1 MKKLSSRTKSELVVL
16 ANDFGIDTAGL
27 KKAEII
33 EAIEAVGDGAD
44 LEQPEVKAAEPVA
57 VAVPKEKAKKV
68 PLVSNR
74 DMRSSNYG
82 TLKPGM
88 NFVTKGAASWWL
100 RHKPNGVRV
109 AVPQEVQQFYAAMTS
124 KD

>member
-33 EAIEAVGDGAD
+33 EAIEAIGDSSEFD
-44 LEQPEVKAAEPVA
+44 QPEPAKAPEPVA
-57 VAVPKEKAKKV
+57 KAEANKKV

-74 DMRSSNYG
+74 NMRSSKNG

-100 RHKPNGVRV
+100 RHKPTSVRV
-109 AVPQEVQQFYAAMTS
+109 AVPQEVAQFYAAMTS